1 MRHSGKDEEEAIL
14 PRILVVPPGTGPAAP
29 LFILPVPGADEPREG
44 NNRVSL
50 PWIHVLLLSALP
62 AAGQEVSGP
71 ADPSGSL
78 AALLA
83 SPVKVASRRPQPW
96 IESPVAVEVIT
107 GDELRRLGV
116 HRLHEALR
124 LLTSVDL
131 IEASPVG
138 VSLGFR
144 SILPQGNPLG
154 VQILIDGVPL
164 STSGSFHPID
174 LDNLPVPLDLIERVE
189 IARGPCSS
197 LYGPNAVTGVVS
209 IQTSGDTDRPGGS
222 ARISGASHGTA
233 RGAGTLRL
241 WGGPWTFLAGASR
254 FTVGDPGTSPY
265 RVVGGAANPATL
277 PPGRDVERQNQAFG
291 RLDYK
296 RADWS
301 VWALA
306 GYARKTY
313 GADVVTAAFLET
325 PAQGSTLDVA
335 QWGLRWSMTKSVE
348 ITVRGHRVDERIE
361 AGPQPLLAVLDPGFS
376 HEGHVYDQ
384 KTSYIQEMQL
394 DWRPS
399 ETFRTT
405 VGLDH
410 RHLTAPASVILG
422 FPRSLE
428 IHTTGSFLDLEWR
441 FDPSWILSSG
451 LRVDNSALGGSTL
464 APRAV
469 LTWLVRPES
478 VLRFGYSTASRSPA
492 LSEAYVSTPAA
503 SIIPNPDLKPER
515 ARSWELGWRR
525 DWLPLV
531 VDLTLYATR
540 FDENLVFELFP
551 GPYRQYVNG
560 PGGSA
565 RGVELSLLFEPAAGR
580 VFGFNL
586 NVGRRV
592 DERTA
597 PGRGDIPTY
606 APPGKANLWF
616 RGRQGPWSGYVAV
629 QYVGSAW
636 VNGFSLTSPGGES
649 LENRSAFVQL
659 HGRAGRAFGKG
670 LTLSAYLSNG
680 ARAFT
685 PQGVGGL
692 ATTVFMRGAS
702 REAGLTLEGR
712 W

>member
-1 MRHSGKDEEEAIL
+1 MSL
-14 PRILVVPPGTGPAAP
+14 PRFPALILA
-29 LFILPVPGADEPREG
+29 
-44 NNRVSL
+44 
-50 PWIHVLLLSALP
+50 ALP
-62 AAGQEVSGP
+62 AAGQEIQGP
-71 ADPSGSL
+71 EDPSSSL

-131 IEASPVG
+131 TEASPVG
-138 VSLGFR
+138 ISLGFR
-144 SILPQGNPLG
+144 GVLPQGNPLG
-154 VQILIDGVPL
+154 VQVLIDGVPL

-209 IQTSGDTDRPGGS
+209 IQTSGDTERAGGS
-222 ARISGASHGTA
+222 ARITGASHGTV

-241 WGGPWTFLAGASR
+241 WRGPWTFLAGASR
-254 FTVGDPGTSPY
+254 FTVGDPESGPY
-265 RVVGGAANPATL
+265 PVVGGTASPAIL

-291 RLDYK
+291 RLEYK
-296 RADWS
+296 GSDWS
-301 VWALA
+301 VWVLA
-306 GYARKTY
+306 GYGRKTY

-325 PAQGSTLDVA
+325 PAQGSTLSIG
-335 QWGLRWSMTKSVE
+335 QWGSRWALTKSVE
-348 ITVRGHRVDERIE
+348 LTVRGHRVEERIE
-361 AGPQPLLAVLDPGFS
+361 AGPQPLMAMLDPGFTR
-376 HEGHVYDQ
+376 EGYVYDQ
-384 KTSYIQEMQL
+384 KTSYIQELQV

-399 ETFRTT
+399 EAFRTT
-405 VGLDH
+405 FGIDH
-410 RHLTAPASVILG
+410 RHLSTPASTVLG
-422 FPRSLE
+422 FPRSME
-428 IHTTGSFLDLEWR
+428 IHSTGSFLDLEWR

-451 LRVDNSALGGSTL
+451 LRVDNSLLGGSAH

-469 LTWLVRPES
+469 LTWMARPES
-478 VLRFGYSTASRSPA
+478 VLRLGLSTATRSPA
-492 LSEAYVSTPAA
+492 LSEAYVSSLAA
-503 SIIPNPDLKPER
+503 SIRPNPDLRSER

-540 FDENLVFELFP
+540 FDENLTFELFP

-560 PGGSA
+560 QGGTA
-565 RGVELSLLFEPAAGR
+565 RGLELALTYEPAPGR
-580 VFGFNL
+580 VVGFNL
-586 NVGRRV
+586 NAGRRV
-592 DERTA
+592 DERTVA
-597 PGRGDIPTY
+597 VRGDTPTY
-606 APPGKANLWF
+606 APAIKSNLWF
-616 RGRQGPWSGYVAV
+616 RGRKGPWSGYIAV

-649 LENRSAFVQL
+649 LENRRAFVQC
-659 HGRAGRAFGKG
+659 HGRVGRDLGKG

-692 ATTVFMRGAS
+692 ATTVFMRGAV
-702 REAGLTLEGR
+702 REAGITLGGR

>member
-1 MRHSGKDEEEAIL
+1 M
-14 PRILVVPPGTGPAAP
+14 
-29 LFILPVPGADEPREG
+29 
-44 NNRVSL
+44 SL
-50 PWIHVLLLSALP
+50 PWLP
-62 AAGQEVSGP
+62 ALFLTTFPATGQEVPGP
-71 ADPSGSL
+71 EDPSSSL

-124 LLTSVDL
+124 LLTSVDM

-138 VSLGFR
+138 ISLGFR
-144 SILPQGNPLG
+144 GVLPQGNPLG

-209 IQTSGDTDRPGGS
+209 IQTRGDTERPGGS
-222 ARISGASHGTA
+222 VRISGASHGTA

-241 WGGPWTFLAGASR
+241 WSGPWTFLAGASR
-254 FTVGDPGTSPY
+254 FTVGDPGTGPY
-265 RVVGGAANPATL
+265 PVVGGAASLASMF
-277 PPGRDVERQNQAFG
+277 PGRDVEHQNQAFG

-296 RADWS
+296 GGDWS

-313 GADVVTAAFLET
+313 GADLVTAAFLET
-325 PAQGSTLDVA
+325 PAQGSTLNVA
-335 QWGLRWSMTKSVE
+335 QWGSRWVLSKSVE
-348 ITVRGHRVDERIE
+348 ITVRGHRVEERIE
-361 AGPQPLLAVLDPGFS
+361 AGPQPLMAMLDPGFAR
-376 HEGHVYDQ
+376 EGYVYDQ
-384 KTSYIQEMQL
+384 KTSYIQELQV
-394 DWRPS
+394 DWRLS
-399 ETFRTT
+399 ENFRTSI
-405 VGLDH
+405 GIDH
-410 RHLTAPASVILG
+410 RHLSTPASVVLG
-422 FPRSLE
+422 FPRSME
-428 IHTTGSFLDLEWR
+428 VHSTGSFIDFEWR
-441 FDPSWILSSG
+441 FEPSWILSSG
-451 LRVDNSALGGSTL
+451 LRVDNSALGGSAL

-469 LTWLVRPES
+469 LTWMAQPES
-478 VLRFGYSTASRSPA
+478 AVRFGYSTASRSPA
-492 LSEAYVSTPAA
+492 LSEAYVSAPFA
-503 SIIPNPDLKPER
+503 SIVPNPDLKSER

-560 PGGSA
+560 PGGTA
-565 RGVELSLLFEPAAGR
+565 RGLELALTYEPAPGR
-580 VFGFNL
+580 VVGFNL
-586 NVGRRV
+586 NAGRRV
-592 DERTA
+592 DERPV
-597 PGRGDIPTY
+597 PGRGHTPTY
-606 APPGKANLWF
+606 APAIRSNLWV
-616 RGRQGPWSGYVAV
+616 RGRKGPWSGYFAV

-649 LENRSAFVQL
+649 LENRRAFVQC
-659 HGRAGRAFGKG
+659 HGRVGRALGRG
-670 LTLSAYLSNG
+670 LTLSAFLSNG

-692 ATTVFMRGAS
+692 TTTVYMRGAV